1 MMSARNGG
9 QTSTLLTDGRVL
21 VTGGGGSTPEIYD
34 PAKGTWSATSPIATS
49 AGETATLLR
58 DGRVLVA
65 GGLGT
70 DNVNAIAAAEVFD
83 PATNLW
89 STTAP
94 MSEIRLSAQ
103 AARLAD
109 GRVVVFGGSTTGS
122 GGTFRAST
130 EIYDPGMP

>member
-1 MMSARNGG
+1 MANTRVYG
-9 QTSTLLTDGRVL
+9 QTGTPLTDGRVL
-21 VTGGGGSTPEIYD
+21 VTGGGGATPEIFD
-34 PAKGTWSATSPIATS
+34 PAKGTWTATGAIATS

-83 PATNLW
+83 PRTGTW
-89 STTAP
+89 STTAS
-94 MSEIRLSAQ
+94 MREARLSGQ
-103 AARLAD
+103 AALLAD

-122 GGTFRAST
+122 GGTFRSST
-130 EIYDPGMP
+130 EVYAP